1 MLLRNDP
8 STKYVPRTLPQCPP
22 HTHLQALVAT
32 APDYASRIQVAA
44 NIAARSSGAR
54 HTPLRQQEMVSTR
67 PRGDHPS
74 LET

>member
-1 MLLRNDP
+1 MLP
-8 STKYVPRTLPQCPP
+8 VPPLP
-22 HTHLQALVAT
+22 HLQALVAT